1 MNISKEF
8 ITLSRKEDTSVNKLN
23 IKTKELFSTDNPL
36 LKDVFEKSTYPWEIL
51 PQIKVIVKKALETG
65 LEGFHLLEEGILVG
79 DNVKIAKTATI
90 EAPAIIGSNTELR
103 PGAYLRGNVI
113 VGEGCVVGNSSEL
126 KNCILL
132 NHVQVPHYNYVGDSI
147 LGDYA
152 HMGAGSIL
160 SNLKSGGSNI
170 VIHGDKEYETG
181 LRKIG
186 AFLGEHA
193 DIGCGSVLNPGTIIG
208 KNTRVYPLNML
219 RGCYPENSIV
229 KSPVNIVEMVE
240 K

>member
-1 MNISKEF
+1 M
-8 ITLSRKEDTSVNKLN
+8 NKLN
-23 IKTKELFSTDNPL
+23 IKTKELFHTEHPL
-36 LKDVFEKSTYPWEIL
+36 LKEVFEKSTYPWEIL
-51 PQIKVIVKKALETG
+51 PRIKGILAKAVKEG
-65 LEGFHLLEEGILVG
+65 LEGYHLLEEGILVG
-79 DNVKIAKTATI
+79 ENVKIAKTATI
-90 EAPAIIGSNTELR
+90 EVPAIIGSNTELR
-103 PGAYLRGNVI
+103 PGAFLRGNVI
-113 VGEGCVVGNSSEL
+113 IGEGCVIGNSSEL

-160 SNLKSGGSNI
+160 SNLKSGGKNI

-208 KNTRVYPLNML
+208 KGTRVYPLSML
-219 RGCYPENSIV
+219 RGCYPEKSIV
-229 KSPVNIVEMVE
+229 KSPKVIADLIED
-240 K
+240 